1 MTLGKCVNSVDAIF
15 SFLSFHSARQMAFR
29 RPHLSANIDYV
40 VSAASS
46 SLDYIQ
52 HVVCF
57 SSEAFS
63 IMKRVKLSSPPP
75 PYQLFP
81 RLLFPFHLSSL
92 GKRSGR
98 WIAADQLH
106 LTKRAPTAPHR
117 RSIIDPARPALVVLY
132 FVFFYISRKRCI
144 IDVCAKELMPIYL

>member
-63 IMKRVKLSSPPP
+63 IMKRVKLSSPPHP
-75 PYQLFP
+75 TNYFP
-81 RLLFPFHLSSL
+81 DCFSPFTFQVWV
-92 GKRSGR
+92 K
-98 WIAADQLH
+98 DQ
-106 LTKRAPTAPHR
+106 
-117 RSIIDPARPALVVLY
+117 D
-132 FVFFYISRKRCI
+132 
-144 IDVCAKELMPIYL
+144 DG